1 MFVPFSGLP
10 WLVPGLLVSFVVAA
24 VFGGTVARRAG
35 TGPWVGRALIVAIGL
50 ILAATLTPDA
60 SGLAGEHG
68 PATCDFRRWTLIPL
82 RTFLAFDDASLNVFL
97 FMPLGLVL
105 AALPRRIRGWAILV
119 AAVTPV
125 VIETIQLVLPAIGRG
140 CESADVVDN
149 LTGLLVG
156 LGVGILIRWSAGWA
170 ESEGA
175 GPNSVTGSAP
185 ATPVTRGRS
194 RWVLREAP
202 PLRQPEA
209 SCRPAGSR
217 GRGPRSRRHPV
228 VGGPG

>member
-24 VFGGTVARRAG
+24 AFGGSIARRAG

-68 PATCDFRRWTLIPL
+68 PATCDLRRWTLIPL

-97 FMPLGLVL
+97 FMPLGVVIT
-105 AALPRRIRGWAILV
+105 ALPRRFRGWSILV
-119 AAVTPV
+119 AAAAPV
-125 VIETIQLVLPAIGRG
+125 VIEAIQLVLPVIGRG

-149 LTGLLVG
+149 LTGLAIG
-156 LGVGILIRWSAGWA
+156 LGIGFLARWAAGWA

-175 GPNSVTGSAP
+175 GP
-185 ATPVTRGRS
+185 TP
-194 RWVLREAP
+194 
-202 PLRQPEA
+202 
-209 SCRPAGSR
+209 
-217 GRGPRSRRHPV
+217 
-228 VGGPG
+228 

>member
-10 WLVPGLLVSFVVAA
+10 WLVPGLLVSCVVAA
-24 VFGGTVARRAG
+24 AFGGTVARRAG

-60 SGLAGEHG
+60 TGLAGEHG
-68 PATCDFRRWTLIPL
+68 PATCDLRRWTLIPL

-105 AALPRRIRGWAILV
+105 AALPRRTRGWSLLA
-119 AAVTPV
+119 AAVAPV

-156 LGVGILIRWSAGWA
+156 FGVGILIRRSADRADGEDA
-170 ESEGA
+170 
-175 GPNSVTGSAP
+175 
-185 ATPVTRGRS
+185 
-194 RWVLREAP
+194 
-202 PLRQPEA
+202 
-209 SCRPAGSR
+209 RPTA
-217 GRGPRSRRHPV
+217 
-228 VGGPG
+228 